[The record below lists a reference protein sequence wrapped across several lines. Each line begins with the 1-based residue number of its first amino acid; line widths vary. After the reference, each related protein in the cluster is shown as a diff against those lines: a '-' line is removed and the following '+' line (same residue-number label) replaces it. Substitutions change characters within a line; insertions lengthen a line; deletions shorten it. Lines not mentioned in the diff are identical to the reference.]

1 MTRKWSMLINIK
13 GRELSKQ
20 TFQILFFILDL
31 QIYLF
36 IFEVGP
42 VLLLLSWSDHTTLS
56 SPKNKKENDTY
67 GKTNTSK
74 ISCLWRKSYY
84 QIIKIPRLADSNQKN
99 ALTFLQLVLKFHSLQ
114 VTDEYLHEWHRTSN
128 LTTKVCLRVVFM
140 DKVDEP
146 TILSAKVT
154 SDTLP
159 FEGDFLVKR
168 PPTGANQLGLST

>member
-1 MTRKWSMLINIK
+1 MEYVNQYKGQRTIKANLPNSIFYTWSSNI
-13 GRELSKQ
+13 
-20 TFQILFFILDL
+20 FVHIW
-31 QIYLF
+31 
-36 IFEVGP
+36 
-42 VLLLLSWSDHTTLS
+42 SWSRVTITILVWPYTLS

-128 LTTKVCLRVVFM
+128 LTTKVCFRVVFM